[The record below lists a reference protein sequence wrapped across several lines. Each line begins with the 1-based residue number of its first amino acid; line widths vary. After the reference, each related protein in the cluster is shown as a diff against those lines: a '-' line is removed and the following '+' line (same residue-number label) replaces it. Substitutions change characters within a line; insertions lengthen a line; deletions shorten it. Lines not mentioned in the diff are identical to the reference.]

1 MYILFNNI
9 WFWEWSTRGSVPSLI
24 KDVKSC
30 LFSKYRHSL
39 SECRPVRTWQ
49 HRCLCTAPCGIQTKL
64 SSGRL
69 APLYNLFRIQSFVV
83 IFWWE
88 VIVIIWFLNIHKELH
103 FGVNHLSHYLFVE
116 LLKEKLIESAPAR
129 VVILSSESHRQPKV
143 TGIKYEELAVESKE
157 CSCDFFHIKWNASS
171 RPFCPYSTC

>member
-1 MYILFNNI
+1 MQLCLVASILLQSRAMFRCHKVGCVMKMI
-9 WFWEWSTRGSVPSLI
+9 TPSSQWSSALYCPMWYSDQITIGKTCPSLQ
-24 KDVKSC
+24 S
-30 LFSKYRHSL
+30 RM
-39 SECRPVRTWQ
+39 
-49 HRCLCTAPCGIQTKL
+49 
-64 SSGRL
+64 
-69 APLYNLFRIQSFVV
+69 QSFVPM
-83 IFWWE
+83 FWWE

>member
-1 MYILFNNI
+1 MQL
-9 WFWEWSTRGSVPSLI
+9 
-24 KDVKSC
+24 C
-30 LFSKYRHSL
+30 LVASIPLQSRAMFRCHKVGASWKRSRRL
-39 SECRPVRTWQ
+39 PNG
-49 HRCLCTAPCGIQTKL
+49 RCLCTAPCGIQTKL

-171 RPFCPYSTC
+171 RPFCPYSTH